1 MKLKRKKSFP
11 QNVKVSRVDDRL
23 SKYANSIAIDMK
35 CRLMMVA
42 VGALSDLVSRLK
54 VLEVS
59 IGCDIM
65 MRKLLE
71 K

>member
-23 SKYANSIAIDMK
+23 SKYANSIAIDMN

-54 VLEVS
+54 VPEVS